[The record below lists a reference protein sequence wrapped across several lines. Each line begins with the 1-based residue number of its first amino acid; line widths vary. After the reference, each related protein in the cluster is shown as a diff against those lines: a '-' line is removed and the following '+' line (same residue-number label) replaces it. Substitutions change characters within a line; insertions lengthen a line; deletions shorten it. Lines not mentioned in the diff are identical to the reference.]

1 MAYSFLTTTNVFKK
15 YEESKRYTEQLTQ
28 PFPEF
33 QRIARNRP
41 FEGIDPAYP
50 KTTDGTT
57 ASIVQKTPKR
67 VVQQLPT
74 GKVESDD
81 DNAWLPIVAGF
92 IYTNKILPYANED
105 YGLFEKSHLTIEG
118 GLTFGSSC
126 TFTPFLNHD
135 GYFCPDLTIPYWGDV
150 FIQKGKK
157 SGYACNYIFMRAW
170 WQKDDIKALIDGENK
185 RAAAGKKNGGAYEP
199 TWDTQALQAVLDA
212 ETSKD
217 SQAMTPDE
225 QERGVDTT
233 AIELVT
239 AFQKGVGAKFY
250 TFCPSAHKVVRTKV
264 NKDPRGKMPVDWF
277 YGDIDGTNP
286 LGRGI
291 VELIG
296 GLQNLIDSDMQ
307 MYQYNRALMLAP
319 PVIKYGNLGDFKYA
333 PNAVMEGTNP
343 QTDQIVPLKIDTSA
357 VINYP
362 QLYGLQKSQ
371 LLNLVASPDTSISAD
386 VGNPSF
392 GKTPTA
398 LNQQKAAISVDDNAI
413 RKRFES
419 WFENWSET
427 AINLYFAE
435 RSGTEIL
442 QLDSDTADELR
453 KLPDFQPGDEAHG
466 IPAGKLADALNDK
479 NQLIIN
485 YDEAT
490 PALKFR
496 VDASTSKMQ
505 DDLSQAQALTGL
517 LETAEKNQ
525 LLQSIIPPEKIAAA
539 WNSIVAA
546 SGVENPEILSV
557 DLKELEKKLQSQQ
570 SQQAQQEAPKPL
582 TESLQMKFS
591 DLPQDVQ
598 NKLIEQMFGITP
610 QMPSNSTIQAVAKS
624 QDTLTKQQASEAQIN
639 QGQQLNIEPQ
649 IAQHMQQ
656 LGFSPQAID
665 QALSMSRQGANEQQI
680 AQALGVANA

>member
-1 MAYSFLTTTNVFKK
+1 MAHSFITTTNVFRL
-15 YEESKRYTEQLTQ
+15 YSASKTYTEQLTQ
-28 PFPEF
+28 PFPEWA
-33 QRIARNRP
+33 RIARNRP

-57 ASIVQKTPKR
+57 ASIIQKTPKR

-81 DNAWLPIVAGF
+81 DNDWLPIVAGF

-105 YGLFEKSHLTIEG
+105 YGLFEKSHLAIEG
-118 GLTFGSSC
+118 GLTFGAAC
-126 TFTPFLNHD
+126 TFAPFLNHD

-150 FIQKGKK
+150 FLQKGKK
-157 SGYACNYIFMRAW
+157 SGYSCSYIFMRAW
-170 WQKDDIKALIDGENK
+170 WQKDDIKALIDDENK
-185 RAAAGKKNGGAYEP
+185 RAAEAKKNNTGYTP
-199 TWDTQALQAVLDA
+199 TWDTEALQSVLDA

-217 SQAMTPDE
+217 SQALTPDE
-225 QERGVDTT
+225 EERGLDTS

-250 TFCPSAHKVVRTKV
+250 TFCPSAEKIVRTKV
-264 NKDPRGKMPVDWF
+264 SKDPRGKMPIDWF

-319 PVIKYGNLGDFKYA
+319 PVVKYGNIGNFKFA
-333 PNAVMEGTNP
+333 PNAVIDGNNP
-343 QTDQIVPLKIDTSA
+343 ALDQIVPLKIDTTA
-357 VINYP
+357 VANYP

-371 LLNLVASPDTSISAD
+371 LLNLVASPDTSISSD

-413 RKRFES
+413 RKRYES

-435 RSGTEIL
+435 RSGVEEV
-442 QLDSDTADELR
+442 QLDKDTADELR
-453 KLPDFQPGDEAHG
+453 KLPSFQPGDPQQGMPSGEMYG
-466 IPAGKLADALNDK
+466 ALTDDNK
-479 NQLIIN
+479 ITVN
-485 YDEAT
+485 YDTAT

-505 DDLSQAQALTGL
+505 DDASQVQALTGL

-539 WNSIVAA
+539 WNSIVGA
-546 SGVENPEILSV
+546 SGVENPEILSI
-557 DLKELEKKLQSQQ
+557 DIKELAERMQSQK
-570 SQQAQQEAPKPL
+570 QANTAPKPL
-582 TESLQMKFS
+582 SESLQWKFS
-591 DLPQDVQ
+591 DFPQDVQ
-598 NKLIEQMFGITP
+598 NKLIEREFGITP

-624 QDTLTKQQASEAQIN
+624 QDALTKQQTAQA
-639 QGQQLNIEPQ
+639 QVQPTQPADDDPE
-649 IAQHMQQ
+649 IAQELQR
-656 LGFSPQAID
+656 LGLSPAAIGQVLDMRHSGVPDGQILQAI
-665 QALSMSRQGANEQQI
+665 GAPN
-680 AQALGVANA
+680 V